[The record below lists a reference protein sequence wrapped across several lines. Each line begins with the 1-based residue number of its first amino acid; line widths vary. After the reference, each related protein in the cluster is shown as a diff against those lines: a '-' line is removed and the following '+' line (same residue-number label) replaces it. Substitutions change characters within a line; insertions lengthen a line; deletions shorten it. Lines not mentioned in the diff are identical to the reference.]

1 MTRYVLASPSAQ
13 SDGRTGCP
21 ATEVLRISTASP
33 GYDTL
38 PPVTVENLQNQQQ
51 LIIRQRV
58 RLMVNQY
65 EVHAVTPDGQEAGLL
80 AFAQQ
85 KRMAFKEQVT
95 LYTDDTKQTPVL
107 GFKARQVMDLG
118 ATYDVTDAA
127 GAPIGLFRKN
137 FKESLL
143 RSTWHLEQPAFGDMV
158 GRESNLVVALLRRF
172 VDSLSWL
179 PYDFEFLQA
188 DRPVFSV
195 AKKWGIRDR
204 YVVTIH
210 DPQVD
215 RRLVVAMA
223 VALDALQGR

>member
-1 MTRYVLASPSAQ
+1 MTI
-13 SDGRTGCP
+13 D
-21 ATEVLRISTASP
+21 I
-33 GYDTL
+33 
-38 PPVTVENLQNQQQ
+38 LQAQQQ
-51 LIIRQRV
+51 LIVRQRI

-65 EVHAVTPDGQEAGLL
+65 EIHGVTPDGQEAGVL

-85 KRMAFKEQVT
+85 KRLAFKEQVT

-118 ATYDVTDAA
+118 ATYDVTDAS

-143 RSTWHLEQPAFGDMV
+143 RSTWHLEQPAYGEMI
-158 GRESNLVVALLRRF
+158 GRETNVTVAILRRF

-179 PYDFEFLQA
+179 PYHFEFLVG
-188 DRPVFSV
+188 DRPAFSV
-195 AKKWGIRDR
+195 VKKWGLRDK

-210 DPQVD
+210 DPQID
-215 RRLVVAMA
+215 RRLVTAMA
-223 VALDALQGR
+223 VALDALQSR

>member
-1 MTRYVLASPSAQ
+1 MSIET
-13 SDGRTGCP
+13 
-21 ATEVLRISTASP
+21 
-33 GYDTL
+33 
-38 PPVTVENLQNQQQ
+38 LQNQQQ
-51 LIIRQRV
+51 LIVRQRI

-65 EVHAVTPDGQEAGLL
+65 EIHAVSPDGKEAGVL

-95 LYTDDTKQTPVL
+95 LYTDDTKTTPVL
-107 GFKARQVMDLG
+107 GFKARQVIDLG
-118 ATYDVTDAA
+118 ATYDVTDAN

-143 RSTWHLEQPAFGDMV
+143 RSTWHLDQPGYGDMV
-158 GRESNLVVALLRRF
+158 GRETSTLVAILRRF

-179 PYDFEFLQA
+179 PYHFEFVLG

-195 AKKWGIRDR
+195 VKKWGLRDR

-215 RRLVVAMA
+215 RRLVAAMS
-223 VALDALQGR
+223 VALDALQSR

>member
-1 MTRYVLASPSAQ
+1 MNV
-13 SDGRTGCP
+13 
-21 ATEVLRISTASP
+21 E
-33 GYDTL
+33 TL
-38 PPVTVENLQNQQQ
+38 QTQQQ
-51 LIIRQRV
+51 LIVRQRI

-65 EVHAVTPDGQEAGLL
+65 EVHGVGPDGGENGVL

-85 KRMAFKEQVT
+85 KRLAFKEQVT

-118 ATYDVTDAA
+118 ATYDVTDAS

-143 RSTWHLEQPAFGDMV
+143 RSTWHLEQPAYGEMI
-158 GRESNLVVALLRRF
+158 GRETNVTVAILRRF

-179 PYDFEFLQA
+179 PYHFEFLVG
-188 DRPVFSV
+188 DRPAFSV
-195 AKKWGIRDR
+195 VKKWGLRDK

-210 DPQVD
+210 DPQID
-215 RRLVVAMA
+215 RRLVTAMA
-223 VALDALQGR
+223 VALDALQSR

>member
-1 MTRYVLASPSAQ
+1 MTV
-13 SDGRTGCP
+13 
-21 ATEVLRISTASP
+21 
-33 GYDTL
+33 DTL
-38 PPVTVENLQNQQQ
+38 QTQQQ
-51 LIIRQRV
+51 LIVRQRV

-65 EVHAVTPDGQEAGLL
+65 EIHAVSPDGNEAGLL

-95 LYTDDTKQTPVL
+95 LYTDDTKSVPVL

-118 ATYDVTDAA
+118 ATYDVTDAN

-137 FKESLL
+137 FKESLI
-143 RSTWHLEQPAFGDMV
+143 RSTWHLEQPGFGEMI
-158 GRESNLVVALLRRF
+158 GRETNVWVAVLRRF

-179 PYDFEFLQA
+179 PYHFDFVIG

-195 AKKWGIRDR
+195 VKKWGLRDR

-210 DPQVD
+210 DPRLD
-215 RRLVVAMA
+215 RRLVAAMS
-223 VALDALQGR
+223 VALDALQAR